1 MRNLI
6 EPIEDRLD
14 KFVGFKEAVSK
25 QCLIV
30 CKEVDQLKEIFKT
43 FEFENQPKL
52 KDLPVFLDSE
62 KFTIERMDIKAGL
75 IV

>member
-30 CKEVDQLKEIFKT
+30 CKEVDQLKEMFKT
-43 FEFENQPKL
+43 FEF
-52 KDLPVFLDSE
+52 
-62 KFTIERMDIKAGL
+62 
-75 IV
+75 